1 MTKFTGNNFRVKKK
15 FLFKF
20 EKRNL
25 FNFMLTITQGVEMS
39 QSAVWRGRLQFQ
51 VQAQSLTIIYPLLLL
66 TVYLCNYQGSSPK
79 RAPSLLK
86 TAIQLWSYAVFHM
99 QNKENGGLKSPVNC
113 LRSTFTLF
121 PYSYSLS
128 LATALKKEKPS
139 QNILLERGI
148 PCVGKGLHEA
158 TTSHL
163 NALDYDPYLYNILY
177 LLYWISHFYINRSL
191 YIHSYT

>member
-20 EKRNL
+20 EKRNH

-79 RAPSLLK
+79 RAPSQNSNTALVLCCFSRAKQGKWRVKITSKLSKVHFPTFSILLLPFFSNRSEEGK
-86 TAIQLWSYAVFHM
+86 AISKHPTGEGHTLRWKGTPWSHHEPPKCIRLWSIFVQHTVLTVLDF
-99 QNKENGGLKSPVNC
+99 
-113 LRSTFTLF
+113 TF
-121 PYSYSLS
+121 
-128 LATALKKEKPS
+128 
-139 QNILLERGI
+139 
-148 PCVGKGLHEA
+148 
-158 TTSHL
+158 
-163 NALDYDPYLYNILY
+163 LYK
-177 LLYWISHFYINRSL
+177 
-191 YIHSYT
+191 